1 MVVAEGETSV
11 RGVPNHG
18 RNLPARADVVV
29 VGAGISGL
37 TVALPLAKAGRHVVV
52 LDRGEPWGDASG
64 ANAGTISVQVKR
76 REVQRLTREAV
87 ELWRRMAEEW
97 GIETGFGQP
106 GGLRV
111 ATNARELE
119 RLRRVVA
126 EQHEEGIDVELIDGN
141 RLRDMAP
148 WLGHDVRAAA
158 HCVDD
163 SYSSPLVTGHSM
175 CAAARRLGIAVEGHA
190 PVTAIASRGD
200 DHVVTTPRGDVAAPE
215 IVVAAGPWSGEITR
229 HLGFTLP
236 MQVDVNMMTVTE
248 PWPLSIDKVVTHVGG
263 ILSLKQLGNGTCLIG
278 GGWQGRGS
286 VSAGTREIHHERLMH
301 NLRVAARVVPA
312 LADMRIVRCWSGY
325 EAVAPD
331 ALPVIGRIP
340 GHARAWLQSC
350 TRGGYSLAPA
360 LSFRLARM
368 MLDRTE
374 DAELA
379 RFTPRRLLS

>member
-1 MVVAEGETSV
+1 MDATERETSE
-11 RGVPNHG
+11 RAVPDVG
-18 RNLPARADVVV
+18 RTLPSRADVVI

-37 TVALPLAKAGRHVVV
+37 TTALPLARAGRQVVV

-87 ELWRRMAEEW
+87 DLWRRMPEEW

-111 ATNARELE
+111 ATNSREVE
-119 RLRRVVA
+119 RLRHVVA
-126 EQHEEGIDVELIDGN
+126 ETHAEGIDVELVDGN

-158 HCVDD
+158 HCADD
-163 SYSSPLVTGHSM
+163 AYSSPLVTGHAM
-175 CAAARRLGIAVEGHA
+175 CAAARRLGITVAGHA
-190 PVTAIASRGD
+190 PVLAISSRGE
-200 DHVVTTPRGDVAAPE
+200 DHVVSTPRGDVHACE
-215 IVVAAGPWSGEITR
+215 LVVAAGPWSGEITR

-248 PWPLSIDKVVTHVGG
+248 AWPLTIDKVVTHVGG

-286 VSAGTREIHHERLMH
+286 VAAGTREIHHERLMH
-301 NLRVAARVVPA
+301 NLRVAARVVPM
-312 LADMRIVRCWSGY
+312 LADMRVVRCWSGY

-340 GHARAWLQSC
+340 GQARAWLQSC
-350 TRGGYSLAPA
+350 ARGGYSLAPA

-368 MLDRTE
+368 ILDGTD

-379 RFTPRRLLS
+379 RFSPRRLLS